1 MVIITIKID
10 NIMQNMKDDLVKRME
25 GAIKSLHHDLKG
37 LRTGRASPS
46 LLDSVVVEAY
56 GDRMP
61 IAQLANVTVQ
71 DPKLLSVQVWDATVV
86 KAIEKAINAADLG
99 VTASADGQL
108 IRVPIPQL
116 NEERRRE
123 MVKVAHKFAE
133 NARIA
138 VRNVRRDG
146 VDLIKKMEKD
156 QGVSQDEIHK
166 EVDEVQKL
174 TDEYIKKIDQA
185 LAEREKEIMHI

>member
-1 MVIITIKID
+1 MY

-25 GAIKSLHHDLKG
+25 GAIKSLHHDLKS
-37 LRTGRASPS
+37 LRTGRASPN
-46 LLDSVVVEAY
+46 LLDSVMVEAY
-56 GDRMP
+56 GDKLP
-61 IAQLANVTVQ
+61 INQLANITVQ
-71 DPKLLSVQVWDATVV
+71 DPKLLSVQVWDATTV

-116 NEERRRE
+116 NEERRKE

-138 VRNVRRDG
+138 VRNIRRDG

-156 QGVSQDEIHK
+156 QGISQDDIHK

-174 TDEYIKKIDQA
+174 TDDYIKKVDQA

>member
-1 MVIITIKID
+1 
-10 NIMQNMKDDLVKRME
+10 MQNMKDDLVKRME
-25 GAIKSLHHDLKG
+25 GAIKSLYHDLKG

-174 TDEYIKKIDQA
+174 TDEYVKKIDQA

>member
-25 GAIKSLHHDLKG
+25 GAINSLHHDLKG

-174 TDEYIKKIDQA
+174 TDEYVKKIDQA

>member
-1 MVIITIKID
+1 
-10 NIMQNMKDDLVKRME
+10 MQKTKEDLIKRME
-25 GAIKSLHHDLKG
+25 GALKALHHDLKG

-61 IAQLANVTVQ
+61 ISQLANVTVQ

-116 NEERRRE
+116 NEERRKE

-133 NARIA
+133 NARVS

-146 VDLIKKMEKD
+146 VDAIKKMEKD

-174 TDEYIKKIDQA
+174 TDDYIKKIDQA